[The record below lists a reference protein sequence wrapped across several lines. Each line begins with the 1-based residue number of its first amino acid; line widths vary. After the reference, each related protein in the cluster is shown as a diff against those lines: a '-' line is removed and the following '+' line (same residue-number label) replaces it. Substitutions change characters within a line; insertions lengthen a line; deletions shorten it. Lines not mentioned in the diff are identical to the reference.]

1 MPVKRIKA
9 DYDAAT
15 MQEFELEGMK
25 LTMEERPATRATAA
39 TSPPPDSQQEE
50 DEVVYSFD
58 DDQATAATATQP
70 KAKAKGPIKKS
81 HDPVASF
88 WDDEELP

>member
-1 MPVKRIKA
+1 VSVPVKRIKA

-15 MQEFELEGMK
+15 MREFEVEGMK
-25 LTMEERPATRATAA
+25 LSLEERPASAA
-39 TSPPPDSQQEE
+39 SPAADSQQQQ

-58 DDQATAATATQP
+58 HNQATAAPAAQP
-70 KAKAKGPIKKS
+70 KAKAKAPTKKS